1 MNLPRF
7 RTLLVIAVAL
17 LPARPALAG
26 PPLLCFPFEIGK
38 ATSLPVATG
47 GWESIDRSYD
57 VSHVVDDT
65 LALLNAKTPVIV
77 RMETLRRAAI
87 YATGNLR
94 TWDGQKYTHV
104 DKELGAAL
112 TAKLRERTT
121 MGEAR
126 SRALALFDLGFFTET
141 LRQTGLDPAL
151 DGYTIL
157 VKAAPL
163 LKDSPEVEFALALAS
178 VRPKRAEHARHLA
191 EARAAAKPG
200 SLLALN
206 LETHFGKS

>member
-77 RMETLRRAAI
+77 RMETLRRATL
-87 YATGNLR
+87 YAAKNQTLA
-94 TWDGQKYTHV
+94 
-104 DKELGAAL
+104 AAL
-112 TAKLRERTT
+112 LDRLQQ
-121 MGEAR
+121 
-126 SRALALFDLGFFTET
+126 RAAVPDANAPLAVFDFGYLVETYKQATHLFG
-141 LRQTGLDPAL
+141 RPVRAAQNI
-151 DGYTIL
+151 DGYDL
-157 VKAAPL
+157 VVKAAAMSDDPAI
-163 LKDSPEVEFALALAS
+163 DFALA
-178 VRPKRAEHARHLA
+178 VMTRDRTHGVDVYRGHLA
-191 EARAAAKPG
+191 KAVKAAATNAG
-200 SLLALN
+200 IEAN
-206 LETHFGKS
+206 LTRQFGDDLGAR